1 MNRSDYPF
9 RKPSL
14 AKIIFHSLL
23 VGSLSIVSLGA
34 TMFVWN
40 TKVDAQS
47 PSQTIPSDKNPEI
60 IGYSRAL
67 IKIESARQ
75 QAFENIKKII
85 GNREVPKM
93 TCNDPNSLNSIPSE
107 ARDIA
112 VNYCNRS
119 QEIVK
124 ENGLTPEQF
133 NKITVELQ
141 NNEDL
146 KRQIYNML
154 IHLQKNPNEK

>member
-1 MNRSDYPF
+1 MNRSDCLF
-9 RKPSL
+9 RKSSL

-23 VGSLSIVSLGA
+23 VSSLSIVSWVT

-47 PSQTIPSDKNPEI
+47 PSQTIPADKNPEI
-60 IGYSRAL
+60 MGYSRAL

-93 TCNDPNSLNSIPSE
+93 ACNDPNSLNNIPSE

-146 KRQIYNML
+146 KRQIYNTL